1 MEEEGNIMS
10 VVSAARFVGHR
21 KGVTALDVSGDERQL
36 LSGSEDKTVRLWD
49 CQQRR
54 GVKCMLECFDTAI
67 EGVAYNKR
75 EGHII
80 YAVTSRNFYSFDTRM
95 EGNVLT
101 KIPTTRIDNL
111 VNEAINALISHQDGS
126 MLAIGDDAGVVSVYE
141 IDNNNCDITLKRR
154 YEHVHSNLVG
164 ALSFSTVNN
173 SIASGGF
180 DCVACSWDIDTG
192 VVISSENI
200 STQSLVDGAPQVI
213 NPPFIQSIS
222 YIRND
227 SLLALALGDG
237 TIRLLNSHDKS
248 LVSYTSEDAGHRGM
262 VSTLQVVNDH
272 YCVTGG
278 IDRTIRFWDVV
289 EKKIKKGK
297 KVSNRTD
304 ITPLLCLD
312 HCGKINVVRTS
323 QRREDDNLFAKP
335 FYVGDVSSVITEYR
349 VTGR

>member
-1 MEEEGNIMS
+1 
-10 VVSAARFVGHR
+10 
-21 KGVTALDVSGDERQL
+21 
-36 LSGSEDKTVRLWD
+36 
-49 CQQRR
+49 
-54 GVKCMLECFDTAI
+54 
-67 EGVAYNKR
+67 
-75 EGHII
+75 
-80 YAVTSRNFYSFDTRM
+80 M

-164 ALSFSTVNN
+164 AFSFSTVNN